1 MTDKGITKDISNMA
15 DMDGKDSFDDAE
27 VIRNILGGMVDSF
40 ELLVQRYKAKVGR
53 IVAGRVPSA
62 DVEDLTHQTF
72 VRAFKALGTF
82 GGKAPFENWLAKL
95 AVHCCHDY
103 WRVKQKEKS
112 RFVRPDE
119 GVNYQVWLD
128 RISAAGNEGD
138 LAKLAEQA
146 EVRVALEQ
154 AMGHL
159 DADER
164 WLIESHYYD
173 AMPLKVVAATLGWG
187 LVKTKVKAMRARRK
201 LRKTIDEL
209 IKEWSK

>member
-1 MTDKGITKDISNMA
+1 MTDKRITKDISNME
-15 DMDGKDSFDDAE
+15 DMDGKDNFDDAD
-27 VIRNILGGMVDSF
+27 VIRKVLGGMVDNF

-72 VRAFKALGTF
+72 VRAFKFLSSF
-82 GGKAPFENWLAKL
+82 GGRAPFENWLAKL

-119 GVNYQVWLD
+119 SVSYQTWLD
-128 RISAAGNEGD
+128 RVSAAGNDRD
-138 LAKLAEQA
+138 LTKLAEQA
-146 EVRVALEQ
+146 EVRMALEQ

-164 WLIESHYYD
+164 WLIESHYYE
-173 AMPLKVVAATLGWG
+173 AMPLKAVAATLGWS
-187 LVKTKVKAMRARRK
+187 LVKTKVKAMRARIK
-201 LRKTIDEL
+201 LRKAIGEL
-209 IKEWSK
+209 IKE

>member
-1 MTDKGITKDISNMA
+1 MA
-15 DMDGKDSFDDAE
+15 DMDGKDSLNDAD
-27 VIRNILGGMVDSF
+27 VIRNILEGMVDNF
-40 ELLVQRYKAKVGR
+40 ELLVQRYKTKVGR

-62 DVEDLTHQTF
+62 VVEDLTHQTF
-72 VRAFKALGTF
+72 VRAFKALSSF

-119 GVNYQVWLD
+119 GVNYQAWLD
-128 RISAAGNEGD
+128 RVSVAGSERD
-138 LAKLAEQA
+138 LIEAAEQEEA
-146 EVRVALEQ
+146 RMALEQ

-164 WLIESHYYD
+164 WLIESHYYEE
-173 AMPLKVVAATLGWG
+173 MPLKVAAATLGWS
-187 LVKTKVKAMRARRK
+187 LVKTKVKAMRARYK
-201 LRKTIDEL
+201 LRKAIDEL
-209 IKEWSK
+209 IKEWSR